1 MDRRRNGARV
11 HGFPNQFPCARPVGF
26 GSQVLD
32 TMKGVLGP
40 MPVFPS
46 PARRSRSPLARRF
59 NSASPSARSAM
70 TDSTSGGYRIPTRV
84 CLRVTKGTSEVDT
97 VR

>member
-1 MDRRRNGARV
+1 VRV
-11 HGFPNQFPCARPVGF
+11 SVGF
-26 GSQVLD
+26 LKAPGTHGLRVYRLQVLD
-32 TMKGVLGP
+32 TIEGVLGL
-40 MPVFPS
+40 MPVLPS

-59 NSASPSARSAM
+59 NSASPSARSVM